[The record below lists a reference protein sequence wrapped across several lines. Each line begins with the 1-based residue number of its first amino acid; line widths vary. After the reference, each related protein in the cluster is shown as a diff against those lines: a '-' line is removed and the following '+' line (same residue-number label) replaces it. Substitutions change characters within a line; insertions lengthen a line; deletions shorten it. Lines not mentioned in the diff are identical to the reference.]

1 MLKIKK
7 IIFLSIILANLSS
20 YSLMDFE
27 DRPLFRNPYA
37 YTISTLVTTAGA
49 YGVTCYLD
57 NRIINQAEDLDL
69 NLAVKIRNILK
80 KYSADDA
87 SLIETIEFKSSLAN
101 PNVYIEVSYQADK
114 PVLIINTQ
122 QSDSISLY
130 EYLYALGLVKNSCKQ
145 KDLITNALATGIYYN
160 FLNYLV
166 LNKYKWRHAIPL
178 SMLTSITAG
187 FLQLIYKN
195 KNEIIANQFAI
206 KALANHNELD
216 ELVTERLNTYL
227 AYQDPYTPDFRYVL
241 EAKYQELDKA
251 INQLN
256 LR

>member
-27 DRPLFRNPYA
+27 DRSLFRNPYA

-57 NRIINQAEDLDL
+57 NRTINQAEDLDL
-69 NLAVKIRNILK
+69 NLAVKIRNILN
-80 KYSADDA
+80 KYSVDDA
-87 SLIETIEFKSSLAN
+87 SLIETIEFKSSNDILKS
-101 PNVYIEVSYQADK
+101 IEVSYQADK

-122 QSDSISLY
+122 QIDSVSLY

-160 FLNYLV
+160 VVNYLV

-195 KNEIIANQFAI
+195 KNVIIANQFAI
-206 KALANHNELD
+206 KALASHNELD

-227 AYQDPYTPDFRYVL
+227 AYQNPYTPDFRYVL

>member
-57 NRIINQAEDLDL
+57 NRTINQAEDLDL

-87 SLIETIEFKSSLAN
+87 SLIETIELKSSNDILKS
-101 PNVYIEVSYQADK
+101 IEVSYQADK

-122 QSDSISLY
+122 QIDSVSLY

-160 FLNYLV
+160 VVNYLV

-195 KNEIIANQFAI
+195 KNVIIANQFAI
-206 KALANHNELD
+206 KALASHNELD

-227 AYQDPYTPDFRYVL
+227 AYQNPYTPDFRYVL
-241 EAKYQELDKA
+241 DAKYQELDKA

-256 LR
+256 LH